1 MTEIIIIIC
10 IVFMF
15 FGIFIS
21 ILPLQDPKED
31 KCKKCEHG
39 VLLDGEYVCSYHVNR
54 DVDAEG
60 FYIDE
65 LPCERSDKSV

>member
-1 MTEIIIIIC
+1 MTEIIFILS
-10 IVFMF
+10 IVFMTI
-15 FGIFIS
+15 GIVVS
-21 ILPLQDPKED
+21 ILPLPDPKED

-65 LPCERSDKSV
+65 LPCERGNE

>member
-1 MTEIIIIIC
+1 MTEIIFIIC
-10 IVFMF
+10 IVFMS
-15 FGIFIS
+15 FGIVFS
-21 ILPLQDPKED
+21 ILPLPVPKED

-65 LPCERSDKSV
+65 LPCERGNE